1 MSIAQHPIG
10 STLVNRFRSANE
22 FIPHAV
28 WLMTDETMDRANCE
42 CKYCAKKPQRV
53 VTQDLDLPSS
63 ARRTSSIPSSPS
75 KNIRRH
81 REVRKPKPYAHVRHM
96 PKPIKTSRAAPD
108 QALVPE
114 RDQDIRY
121 LLVSGRESAPRWHRK
136 HELVWCAL
144 NPPIRGELKEECIQF
159 WPGIVERVD
168 LHADA
173 VGKEGESVAE
183 GLSPPPS
190 HTQTRQSSSFTE
202 SPFDGEGPQVSASAD
217 GAPDWDVRQWYSYNV
232 KFLAVTHACAASDKE
247 VLPYLAYTPP
257 EDLVSRLQDI
267 LPQTMQSRAEE
278 MGADLTRVS
287 AFNPAP
293 NIPPT
298 DGPAVEDPVRFR
310 EAIIP
315 YSLAIQIASSVAGYW
330 SPTDE
335 WDCKFTIP
343 TDTAP
348 PPPSQ
353 DAPSAS
359 QAPAAGMTLHAL
371 MNQAAENNAVD
382 VSTRATAQTF
392 DPDGL
397 YRPSNMTDAEWD
409 STRTRALG
417 ARPPGGGGGPRIV
430 SQTRYQGLWWGAE
443 RIWTDELVRL
453 KLARCQFAPAGSDVF
468 YPPAGPSAST
478 RARMRDA
485 GYAEELSDTQSGAAE
500 KGLFMRLDG
509 LFVVEIPREDG
520 SGATKECRACGQ
532 LYELADEGWEDPMEV
547 KEPQPPSQA
556 NGKGKGKERAT
567 DVEDVVSLEG
577 PSFMPG
583 PSPLRPPPLPNPDPT
598 MPIEDTAQAVLAQTT
613 QGLGKKPRTVGGQL
627 SHPAN
632 SVPYPLPPPPNGFKF
647 RRIHGP
653 GHEVVLSLSL
663 ISGRYYPGLLEHPL
677 MKQFVQQAFD
687 VAPQDGGLE
696 NHRHIW
702 AMEGL
707 ISGIHQSME
716 PVAWRPS
723 RGTMFKEADAES
735 RSHFTALWD
744 EVKQAREQVD
754 LTQFL
759 NADAMDVEMRQ

>member
-1 MSIAQHPIG
+1 
-10 STLVNRFRSANE
+10 
-22 FIPHAV
+22 
-28 WLMTDETMDRANCE
+28 MTDETMDRANCE

-53 VTQDLDLPSS
+53 VTQDLDLPSHP
-63 ARRTSSIPSSPS
+63 RTSSVPSSPS
-75 KNIRRH
+75 RNIRRH
-81 REVRKPKPYAHVRHM
+81 REVRKPKPYAHVRHV
-96 PKPIKTSRAAPD
+96 PKPIKPLRTPPD
-108 QALVPE
+108 QSLVPE
-114 RDQDIRY
+114 RDQDMRH
-121 LLVSGRESAPRWHRK
+121 LRASGRASAPRWHRK

-144 NPPIRGELKEECIQF
+144 NPPIRGELEAECIQF
-159 WPGIVERVD
+159 WPGIIERID
-168 LHADA
+168 LHADT
-173 VGKEGESVAE
+173 VKKEGKDAVE
-183 GLSPPPS
+183 GLSLPPS
-190 HTQTRQSSSFTE
+190 RTQTRQSSSGTE
-202 SPFDGEGPQVSASAD
+202 SPIDDEGPQVPTSAD
-217 GAPDWDVRQWYSYNV
+217 GAPDWDVHQWYSYNI
-232 KFLAVTHACAASDKE
+232 KFLAVTHACAASDNE

-257 EDLVSRLQDI
+257 EGLVTHLQDI
-267 LPQTMQSRAEE
+267 LPQTMQSRAGE
-278 MGADLTRVS
+278 MNADLKHVS
-287 AFNPAP
+287 AFNPAANVP
-293 NIPPT
+293 VT
-298 DGPAVEDPVRFR
+298 DGPVPPDPLRFK

-343 TDTAP
+343 IDNAP

-353 DAPSAS
+353 DAAPSAS
-359 QAPAAGMTLHAL
+359 QASDPHMTLHAL

-382 VSTRATAQTF
+382 LSTRSTAQNF
-392 DPDGL
+392 DEGL
-397 YRPSNMTDAEWD
+397 YRPSNLTDAEWE
-409 STRTRALG
+409 SVRTRTLGVRA
-417 ARPPGGGGGPRIV
+417 PGGGGGARIV

-443 RIWTDELVRL
+443 RIWTDDLVRL
-453 KLARCQFAPAGSDVF
+453 KLARCQFAPMGSDVF

-478 RARMRDA
+478 RARMREA
-485 GYAEELSDTQSGAAE
+485 GYADELDDSQSGAAE

-532 LYELADEGWEDPMEV
+532 LYELADEEWEDPMEV
-547 KEPQPPSQA
+547 TEPQPPSQVD
-556 NGKGKGKERAT
+556 GKGKGKERAT
-567 DVEDVVSLEG
+567 NTEDVVPLQG
-577 PSFMPG
+577 PSFMSG

-598 MPIEDTAQAVLAQTT
+598 VPLEDTAQAALAETT
-613 QGLGKKPRTVGGQL
+613 QSMGKKPRTVGGQL

-632 SVPYPLPPPPNGFKF
+632 SVPYPLPSPPNGFKF

-663 ISGRYYPGLLEHPL
+663 ISGRYYSGLLEHPL
-677 MKQFVQQAFD
+677 MKQFVKQAFE
-687 VAPQDGGLE
+687 VSQQDGGLD

-735 RSHFTALWD
+735 RSHFTALWE
-744 EVKQAREQVD
+744 EVKQVKEQVD

-759 NADAMDVEMRQ
+759 SADAMDVEMRQ